1 MPLSLC
7 VRLFETERLI
17 MGTLREIAKK
27 IPVIP
32 FVYRALR
39 NRYARYQL
47 KSKSTED
54 VFTEIYRSNAW
65 GGKDSV
71 SGTEN
76 WQLKIGN

>member
-1 MPLSLC
+1 
-7 VRLFETERLI
+7 

-54 VFTEIYRSNAW
+54 VFTEIYRSNA
-65 GGKDSV
+65 
-71 SGTEN
+71 
-76 WQLKIGN
+76 